1 MSAQVMPGTASGRL
15 DPASIQILW
24 TRLISI
30 AEEQARALYRGS
42 FSISTSEVEDYC
54 STVHDARGRMIAQSV
69 SSGTISMLTG
79 QTMSIRK
86 LAERYADDVR
96 PGDAIIWNDP
106 WQLAG
111 HKYDC
116 VMASPVFRADR
127 LVAWAVT
134 SLHAADI
141 GGRGFSA
148 QSRDTYEEGLTFP
161 PLRLF
166 KAGTLDRE
174 LADFIAANV
183 RMPDYVIG
191 DFLAQAAANEVGG
204 AKILAIL
211 DDAGLPD
218 LEGLADE
225 IVDRSEAVMRSAI
238 AALPDGDYEHAVDLD
253 GYEMPLRVACRLR
266 VRGDTIDADFEG
278 TSDQVDRAINAVGYV
293 TYGRVAHA
301 VKSALVPTIPNNEG
315 LFRPVS
321 VTLPEG
327 SLVNARHPAPTAARH
342 VLHFFIASAVFGA
355 LAKISPT
362 PPGVLADSG
371 AGMILSVRETTD
383 GGTPREYWVRYNH
396 GMGATTHRDGYSG
409 MSAPNNVGTSPL
421 EIIES
426 RSRTLFL
433 NKEIQPESAGAGRYR
448 GGFAQTYRFQV
459 RSPGPTQI
467 SCMFDR
473 IKYPPLGYLGGASG
487 APARVTINGA
497 DVDPKGQH
505 LIGPDDVV
513 EIVGPGG
520 GGFFDPRTREPQ
532 LVRADVRA
540 GLISVATA
548 RDVYGVALSAGGA
561 SIDQPETDRL
571 REDAEPARPAPRWS
585 SAVIESVGP
594 RTTDRKFD
602 GESEEQSRC
611 GHHAYSGHC

>member
-1 MSAQVMPGTASGRL
+1 MSRTATPTAGRDQL
-15 DPASIQILW
+15 DAASIQILW

-79 QTMSIRK
+79 QTMSIK
-86 LAERYADDVR
+86 ALAERYAGEVQ

-166 KAGTLDRE
+166 KAGKLDRE
-174 LADFIAANV
+174 LADFISANV

-204 AKILAIL
+204 SKILAIL
-211 DDAGLPD
+211 EDAHLPD
-218 LEGLADE
+218 LDGLADE
-225 IVDRSEAVMRSAI
+225 IVDRSEAAMRAAI
-238 AALPDGDYEHAVDLD
+238 TALPDGDYEHAVDLD
-253 GYEMPLRVACRLR
+253 GYEVPLRVACRLR
-266 VRGDTIDADFEG
+266 VKGDTIDADFEG
-278 TSDQVDRAINAVGYV
+278 TSPQVDRAINAVGYV

-355 LAKISPT
+355 LAKIDPT

-371 AGMILSVRETTD
+371 AGMILSVRETTAS
-383 GGTPREYWVRYNH
+383 GPPREYWVRYNH
-396 GMGATTHRDGYSG
+396 GMGATAHRDGYSG
-409 MSAPNNVGTSPL
+409 MSAPNNVGTSPI

-433 NKEIQPESAGAGRYR
+433 NKEIQPESAGAGRFR
-448 GGFAQTYRFQV
+448 GGFAQSYRFQV

-473 IKYPPLGYLGGASG
+473 TKYPPLGYLGGANG
-487 APARVTINGA
+487 APARVTVNGV

-505 LIGPDDVV
+505 RIGPDDIV
-513 EIVGPGG
+513 EVVGPGG
-520 GGFFDPRTREPQ
+520 GGFFSPFARDPE
-532 LVRADVRA
+532 LVLADVRA
-540 GLISVATA
+540 GLISAATA
-548 RDVYGVALSAGGA
+548 RQDYGVAVDATGPT
-561 SIDQPETDRL
+561 IDHAATDRL
-571 REDAEPARPAPRWS
+571 RREAAHS
-585 SAVIESVGP
+585 
-594 RTTDRKFD
+594 
-602 GESEEQSRC
+602 
-611 GHHAYSGHC
+611 